1 MNDKIGITTNEF
13 EKNNQFEL
21 NFSNVIIDFMRETNI
36 GTHNEYQNAF
46 ETKKTYCNTDILNV
60 THTGHNLKIE
70 FNPNRITKT
79 LPNEVLSYSQFVDS
93 FNIVE
98 NELTTIGINTNLS
111 KQSIYR
117 FHSSFD
123 ILTDNE
129 YDDYIDLIKFSLP
142 ISQKIRYNHQFSIEN
157 TLYKQLTKN
166 QKICCY
172 DKKALYN
179 KLNDDT
185 QIPNTLRLEYRNENE
200 LKINRLSLS
209 NISEKRYYDIRNNH
223 KQIIKS
229 NVLRDYTLE
238 TDDVITLL
246 YSLLTNHVKIDKIKN
261 YVLSHLLNKE
271 LKERQIDIRDLL
283 FSGIDRDDKPY
294 KRAVQRLIKM
304 LNDYSVFDLSYSR
317 ELYTELS
324 YKLNKVA

>member
-13 EKNNQFEL
+13 EKNSNFEL
-21 NFSNVIIDFMRETNI
+21 NFSNNIIDFMNANNI
-36 GTHNEYQNAF
+36 GTHNDFMNAY

-60 THTGHNLKIE
+60 THNCNRLKIE

-79 LPNEVLSYSQFVDS
+79 KPNEVLSFSQFVDS
-93 FNIVE
+93 FNIIE

-111 KQSIYR
+111 KQPIYR

-129 YDDYIDLIKFSLP
+129 YQDYIDLIKFSLP
-142 ISQKIRYNHQFSIEN
+142 FNQKIRYNHQFSIEN

-179 KLNDDT
+179 KLNDIE
-185 QIPNTLRLEYRNENE
+185 IPNTLRLEYRNENE
-200 LKINRLSLS
+200 LKEKRLSLS

-238 TDDVITLL
+238 TDDVINLL
-246 YSLLTNHVKIDKIKN
+246 YSLITNHVKIDKIKN
-261 YVLSHLLNKE
+261 YVISHLLNKE
-271 LKERQIDIRDLL
+271 LKERQIDIKDLL

-294 KRAVQRLIKM
+294 KRAVQRLIKV